1 MRNQVNNASYNNDWY
16 KAQIGASRVKQ
27 VLWYFINV
35 IFFINPLNPVSSLK
49 ILLLKSFGASI
60 GKDVLIKQAVNIK
73 YPWKLVVGD
82 NTWIGEN
89 VWIDNLAKIRIGNN
103 VCLSQGAMLLTGN
116 HDYSLPTFNLTARPI
131 TLADGVWIGAKS
143 VVCPGVHCESHAVL
157 AVNSVATH
165 ALAAYGI
172 YQGNPAVRVRQRHIR
187 A

>member
-116 HDYSLPTFNLTARPI
+116 HNFSQKTFDLI
-131 TLADGVWIGAKS
+131 VKEIYIEDGVWIGARAI
-143 VVCPGVHCESHAVL
+143 VGPGVICGTHAVL
-157 AVNSVATH
+157 GAMS
-165 ALAAYGI
+165 LASKNLEPYTI
-172 YQGNPAVRVRQRHIR
+172 YRGNPALPVSVRVIE
-187 A
+187 